1 MPAKVCI
8 LTTVHQPFDTRIF
21 HKESKTLV
29 QAGYNVTLIAQHS
42 KNEIVDGVRII
53 ALPKPKNRF
62 FRIFFLTWKA
72 YKSALKQKA
81 DIYHFHDPE
90 LLPWMVKLKR
100 KTGAKVIYD
109 VHEDYPN
116 DILSKLW
123 IPRFFRVII
132 ANYFNQ
138 YEKKQAKGLSFVIA
152 AWPKI
157 KEKFKRVGVNN
168 VKIITNYPILEYF
181 DQMVNKMGID
191 TDKREVK
198 LIYVGG
204 LTAIRGIKEIV
215 KSLGFIKN
223 KKTKLILVGKFQ
235 EERLKEELKTM
246 PEWQKVTFKG
256 WLSQKEAYKEMQSA
270 NIGLICFLPVPNH
283 IYSVPNKIFE
293 YMVAGIPVVA
303 SDLYLL
309 RKVVE
314 INNCGICVNPQD
326 PKEIAKAIEY
336 LIEHPEE
343 AEKMGENGR
352 KAVLNKYNWEEESKK
367 LLEMYKNLLK

>member
-1 MPAKVCI
+1 MPVRVCI

-21 HKESKTLV
+21 HKEAKTLV
-29 QAGYNVTLIAQHS
+29 KAGYDVTLIAQHS
-42 KNEIVDGVRII
+42 KNEMVDGVKII

-62 FRIFFLTWKA
+62 FRIFFLTRRA
-72 YKSALKQKA
+72 YEHALKQKA

-100 KTGAKVIYD
+100 KIGAKVIYD

-123 IPRFFRVII
+123 IPRFSRATI

-138 YEKKQAKGLSFVIA
+138 YEKKQAKGLSFVIV

-157 KEKFKRVGVNN
+157 KEKFKKAGVDN
-168 VKIITNYPILEYF
+168 VKIINNYPILDYF
-181 DQMVNKMGID
+181 GQIANKID
-191 TDKREVK
+191 IDPEQKEIK

-204 LTAIRGIKEIV
+204 LTSIRGIKEII

-223 KKTKLILVGKFQ
+223 KKAKLIIVGKFQ
-235 EERLKEELKTM
+235 EERLKEKLKTM
-246 PEWQKVTFKG
+246 TEWQKVIFKG

-270 NIGLICFLPVPNH
+270 NIGLICFLPAPNH
-283 IYSVPNKIFE
+283 MYSIPNKLFE
-293 YMVAGIPVVA
+293 YMAAGIPVVA
-303 SDLYLL
+303 SDFYLL

-314 INNCGICVNPQD
+314 GNDCGICVNPQN
-326 PKEIAKAIEY
+326 PKEIAKAINY

-343 AEKMGENGR
+343 AKKMGENGR
-352 KAVLNKYNWEEESKK
+352 DVVLNKYNWQCESKR
-367 LLEMYKNLLK
+367 LLDIYKNLSK